1 MQNTLLTLLARVH
14 AAPLNSRIKLV
25 DCGRVEL
32 LTEQGCHFVNSLCN
46 YFLLYFYNTIKQD
59 TVCFSQ
65 PKSEIFWFAVS
76 ILKLV
81 RGKGIEPLTTGWK
94 PVILPL
100 NEPRI
105 NLVGGLGIEPS
116 SSALQ
121 ADAGITRLA
130 HPPKTFRIVLSQQ

>member
-1 MQNTLLTLLARVH
+1 MYVLIIARFYLL
-14 AAPLNSRIKLV
+14 
-25 DCGRVEL
+25 
-32 LTEQGCHFVNSLCN
+32 VNSLCN

-81 RGKGIEPLTTGWK
+81 RGKGIEPLTERWQRS
-94 PVILPL
+94 VLPL

-105 NLVGGLGIEPS
+105 VLVADEGFEPS
-116 SSALQ
+116 RPSL
-121 ADAGITRLA
+121 
-130 HPPKTFRIVLSQQ
+130 